1 MTNIV
6 PFCQQHE
13 ACHCMIASMHVK
25 VHNDNV
31 LIVLHQLVHSIL
43 GALAGAQQ
51 LLEESESDLRAT
63 LGTSGAWVHPEGF
76 MHLALTRIACDGQDL
91 VVVDQCSCWS
101 PTHPA
106 QLR

>member
-1 MTNIV
+1 
-6 PFCQQHE
+6 
-13 ACHCMIASMHVK
+13 
-25 VHNDNV
+25 
-31 LIVLHQLVHSIL
+31 
-43 GALAGAQQ
+43 
-51 LLEESESDLRAT
+51 